1 MEGKRIE
8 YTDIAFAVVILL
20 IVIFSSQVRLDQ
32 YRAWQEEPERHFAEG
47 RPLLTSSDAYYW
59 TRLAQEYRDGGYYDT
74 VHDPLRAYPDGAK
87 KPRPVPLLSFM
98 IATASSAAGIDLFEA
113 GIYLIPLLAG
123 LFVLP
128 LALYFRRIGLPAAA
142 ITAGLVTSFCQEYYT
157 RTSIG
162 RVDTDALNLFFPLLA
177 SLFILF
183 AMESDSRKRAC
194 LFSLLAGLTMLLF
207 YWWYFHAGF
216 TIAYLGMLVACLTI
230 ARRGWRTVLCSAGL
244 FIAASNPMWLWKGMV
259 GIGSFVITTVLGTK
273 ADAVSE
279 SVNLPAV
286 LHTVTEFQREP
297 PAETLAL
304 ILREPMLA
312 ALGLV
317 LFVPLAVTR
326 WKRLLPLLPVLGLGL
341 LSFTSGRRF
350 TLFLALFVGAGYGW
364 LLTVVLDRLLQRTGM
379 RQRFRQL
386 SIFGACLLLFAAL
399 WGQTAV
405 KYVPEP
411 SITSKSI
418 SAIVRLK
425 QRLPEHS
432 VVLSWWDYGYALTGL
447 GGFATYHDGSFHR
460 VNTYLIARALSSTSQ
475 EELYGTIVFMNDTG
489 EERLLE
495 MLADNPAAAELL
507 EGAGRSGGSV
517 ARDDV
522 YVLMLGA
529 MVQKYAAIHYLGNW
543 DLRNGSSRAEGY
555 QRLECS
561 AWAGD
566 TIDCGE
572 MTIDTK
578 TGHIRED
585 LSLEKLILIR
595 DGRHFQEMVYPNKTG
610 VYLQV
615 LLEGES
621 AYGFLLLNERVLQS
635 NFNRMFFLGQF
646 DRTLYEEAYNDFPT
660 ARVFRLRG
668 VKSSPVTGHSPSDR

>member
-1 MEGKRIE
+1 MERIRAD
-8 YTDIAFAVVILL
+8 YTPIVFAVLILL

-32 YRAWQEEPERHFAEG
+32 YEVWQEQPERYFAEG

-59 TRLAQEYRDGGYYDT
+59 TRLAQEYRDGSYHDAAGDT
-74 VHDPLRAYPDGAK
+74 LRAYPDGARR
-87 KPRPVPLLSFM
+87 PAPVPLLSFM
-98 IATASSAAGIDLFEA
+98 IAKASSAAGIDLFEA

-128 LALYFRRIGLPAAA
+128 LAFYFWRIGLPAAA
-142 ITAGLVTSFCQEYYT
+142 IMGGLVTSFCREYFT

-177 SLFILF
+177 SLFILC
-183 AMESDSRKRAC
+183 AMESKSRRRTC
-194 LFSLLAGLTMLLF
+194 LFSLLAGLSMLLF

-216 TIAYLGMLVACLTI
+216 TIAYLAVLILCL
-230 ARRGWRTVLCSAGL
+230 AVGRVGWKTALYSSGL
-244 FIAASNPMWLWKGMV
+244 FIAASNPLWLWKGIA
-259 GIGSFVITTVLGTK
+259 GIGSFIVNTVLGTR
-273 ADAVSE
+273 ADAISE

-297 PAETLAL
+297 LAETLEL
-304 ILREPMLA
+304 ILQQPVLA
-312 ALGLV
+312 ALGFV
-317 LFVPLAVTR
+317 LFLPLAATR

-364 LLTVVLDRLLQRTGM
+364 LLTVVIERLLERTGM
-379 RQRFRQL
+379 RRRSRQL
-386 SIFGACLLLFAAL
+386 SVYGACLLLFAAL
-399 WGQTAV
+399 WSQTAAT
-405 KYVPEP
+405 YVPEP
-411 SITSKSI
+411 TISSKSI

-475 EELYGTIVFMNDTG
+475 EELYGTVAFMNDTG
-489 EERLLE
+489 EKRLLE

-507 EGAGRSGGSV
+507 EGAGRAGGSV

-529 MVQKYAAIHYLGNW
+529 MIQKYAAIHYLGNW
-543 DLRNGSSRAEGY
+543 DLRNGSSKAEGY
-555 QRLECS
+555 QRLQCS
-561 AWAGD
+561 TWVGES
-566 TIDCGE
+566 IDCGE
-572 MTIDTK
+572 MKIDTR
-578 TGHIRED
+578 TGFIRED
-585 LSLEKLILIR
+585 LSLEKMIFIR
-595 DGRHFQEMVYPNKTG
+595 DGRAFKEVLYDNRTG
-610 VYLQV
+610 VSLQV
-615 LLEGES
+615 LFKDES
-621 AYGFLLLNERVLQS
+621 AAGFLLLNERVLQS
-635 NFNRMFFLGQF
+635 NFNRMFILGRF
-646 DRTLYEEAYNDFPT
+646 DRTLYEEVYNDFPT
-660 ARVFRLRG
+660 ARLFRLKG
-668 VKSSPVTGHSPSDR
+668 VKSRFDSEEF